1 MADLRESLNGLVEEW
16 DKWCSTF
23 ERKPSTY
30 EEGMIRSYKVA
41 ASQLAAILAESE
53 PGCEVCAERRRVAD
67 ESAQF
72 HKDVEEGE
80 RILAESEICP
90 FIRYGEDEDRTM
102 PCANCG
108 QPRSAHEPKP

>member
-1 MADLRESLNGLVEEW
+1 MADLRECLKALVEEW
-16 DKWCSTF
+16 RELPKHYMLRAHLTADQ
-23 ERKPSTY
+23 
-30 EEGMIRSYKVA
+30 V
-41 ASQLAAILAESE
+41 AAILAESE
-53 PGCEVCAERRRVAD
+53 PGCEVCAERARVAG

-72 HKDVEEGE
+72 HKDVEEGK

-108 QPRSAHEPKP
+108 QPRSAHEPKED